1 MLDLAVTKIWDV
13 KSHLTELVKYV
24 SNQEKT
30 DVRYNEDTLKALV
43 SYGVNDLKTEERKYV
58 SGIGCKTED
67 AAIMMVRLNALSSS
81 KSDTVAY
88 HGYQSFAP
96 GEVTP
101 DVAHLIG
108 VELARELWG
117 KNFPIVIA
125 THLDRGHIHN
135 HFAIGATGKDGKRF
149 HDCKETYEKMKET
162 SDRLCRQYGLSVVEH
177 PKRKQTR
184 DIGEIKAEEEGRYT
198 VRGQIRRDIDIAVSQ
213 RDSWQYFV
221 PTFEALGYSMEY
233 RGKYLRIRPDESSK
247 WFRMDK
253 LGEGY
258 TVDDVKERL
267 RENFLHGRSRYFQ
280 PFEPKKYEKPKGL
293 RALYVYYQFL
303 LGHLPKT
310 KPESRLAY
318 DLLKEDSKKA
328 RLYSR
333 EATLLGQHH
342 IDTAEDLRN
351 YTEEI
356 SEKFISLAKKRAG
369 LRNRLRRM
377 HDTEAMQPIKDEIA
391 GITAT
396 MAELRRDMKLCEDIA
411 ERSGAMEAVI
421 NLIYDP
427 AKEQEYIREQEKK
440 RREKSNDEH
449 IR

>member
-1 MLDLAVTKIWDV
+1 MAVTKIWDV

-24 SNQEKT
+24 TNQEKT
-30 DVRYNEDTLKALV
+30 DVKYNEDTLKALV
-43 SYGVNDLKTEERKYV
+43 SYGVNALKTEERKYV
-58 SGIGCKTED
+58 SGINCTAEN
-67 AAIMMVRLNALSSS
+67 AARVMAQLNAWSKS

-88 HGYQSFAP
+88 HGYQSFAK

-101 DVAHLIG
+101 QVAHIIG
-108 VELARELWG
+108 VQLATELWG
-117 KNFPIVIA
+117 EKFPVIVA

-135 HFAIGATGKDGKRF
+135 HFAIGATASDLTRF
-149 HDCKETYEKMKET
+149 HDCKDNYERLKSV

-233 RGKYLRIRPDESSK
+233 RGKYLRIRPDGSSK

-267 RENFLHGRSRYFQ
+267 RENFLLGRSRYFQ

-318 DLLKEDSKKA
+318 DLLKEESKKA

-351 YTEEI
+351 YTQQI

-377 HDTEAMQPIKDEIA
+377 HDTEAMQPIKDEIT

-440 RREKSNDEH
+440 RREKSKDEH

>member
-1 MLDLAVTKIWDV
+1 MAVTKIWAI
-13 KSHLTELVKYV
+13 KSHLEQLIDYV
-24 SNQEKT
+24 SNREKT
-30 DVRYNEDTLKALV
+30 SAEKIDETLGKVLHYDMNEH
-43 SYGVNDLKTEERKYV
+43 KTEQRLYV
-58 SGIGCKTED
+58 SGVNCNPEEAKEQMRELLTDSE
-67 AAIMMVRLNALSSS
+67 
-81 KSDTVAY
+81 SDRVAY
-88 HGYQSFAP
+88 HAYQSFKP
-96 GEVTP
+96 GEVSA
-101 DVAHLIG
+101 DVAHMIG
-108 VELARELWG
+108 VEFAKEMWG
-117 KNFPIVIA
+117 ANFPIVVA
-125 THLDRGHIHN
+125 THLNTGTYHN
-135 HFAIGATGKDGKRF
+135 HFCICATGFDGKRF
-149 HDCKETYEKMKET
+149 HADGEHYHRMREV

-233 RGKYLRIRPDESSK
+233 RGKYLRIRPDGSSK

-318 DLLKEDSKKA
+318 DLLKEESKKA

-351 YTEEI
+351 YTQQI

-377 HDTEAMQPIKDEIA
+377 HDTEAMQPIKDEIT